1 MALSFDEFPLAYI
14 DSPTLLGLLKEYTN
28 PRDYIARLVKKGV
41 LIRLKNGVFLI
52 REKIKNKRIPFGQV
66 ANFLYGP
73 SYVSLEWALS
83 EYGLIPERVVNPTSM
98 TTGKSKTITTEIA
111 GFSYYSLDINRYD
124 FGVEERQDGDWP
136 GGFLIASK
144 EKALLDYI
152 FVKWKSF
159 TDLDDFLEAS
169 RMEKDALLAMDK
181 AKMQEF
187 SARYNHSAIDRF
199 VGALWN

>member
-1 MALSFDEFPLAYI
+1 MALSFDDFPLAYI
-14 DSPTLLGLLKEYTN
+14 DSPTLLGLLKEYVN

-52 REKIKNKRIPFGQV
+52 REKVKNRRIPFGQV

-83 EYGLIPERVVNPTSM
+83 EYGLIPERVVNMTSM
-98 TTGKSKTITTEIA
+98 TTGKSKTITTEVA
-111 GFSYYSLDINRYD
+111 SFSYYSLDINRYD
-124 FGVEERQDGDWP
+124 FGVEKRQDGDWP

-152 FVKWKSF
+152 FVKWKNF
-159 TDLDDFLEAS
+159 ADLDDFLEAS